1 MMFFFGRLPVLSLVV
16 LLALWATPSPAD
28 SRVPLTLA
36 EAEDLALRAEP
47 GREALDARA
56 DALREQARV
65 AGELPDPSLRLG
77 LNNFPVGSG
86 GFSTEGMTQAS
97 IGLRQAFPAGRS
109 REFSAERFESLARGA
124 GENAAARDRD
134 VREAVREAWLELYF
148 LDRARELVLESRPY
162 FADLAEVTRSLYA
175 VGRKTQQDVLRA
187 ELELS
192 RLDERLI
199 DIEGR
204 QAQTRAALAEWIGEA
219 ASRPVAETFPDWSA
233 VPAIEALLEG
243 LQRHPSLLAAEAE
256 VDAREA
262 GVRVADERS
271 KPGWALDLGYGY
283 RRGMLPSGQ
292 SRSDMVTL
300 GVTVDLPFLRRTS
313 VDSTLAAAL
322 RERTAANASKQRLER
337 QLRRELETS
346 FVDWRELTRRLSL
359 YDERLLGQAGEN
371 AAAALLAYRSEAG
384 DFADVVRAYVGLLN
398 TRIDRI
404 RLEVDRAQ
412 SYAVIANLGGLA
424 P

>member
-1 MMFFFGRLPVLSLVV
+1 MMFLFGRVPGSLFVLI
-16 LLALWATPSPAD
+16 LALWASPSPAD
-28 SRVPLTLA
+28 ARVPLSLA

-47 GREALDARA
+47 GSQALEARA
-56 DALREQARV
+56 AALREQARV

-77 LNNFPVGSG
+77 VNNFPVESG

-97 IGLRQAFPAGRS
+97 IGLRQTFPAGRS
-109 REFSAERFESLARGA
+109 RQHSAERFRSLARGVGA
-124 GENAAARDRD
+124 HATARGRD
-134 VREAVREAWLELYF
+134 VRTAVREAWLELYF
-148 LDRARELVLESRPY
+148 VVRARALVRESRPY

-199 DIEGR
+199 DMDGR
-204 QAQTRAALAEWIGEA
+204 QAQARAALAEWIGGDAE
-219 ASRPVAETFPDWSA
+219 RPLAETFPAWSS

-243 LQRHPSLLAAEAE
+243 LGRHPSVLAAEAE
-256 VDAREA
+256 VEARDAA
-262 GVRVADERS
+262 VRLADERS

-283 RRGMLPSGQ
+283 RRGVLPSGRP
-292 SRSDMVTL
+292 RSDMVTL
-300 GVTVDLPFLRRTS
+300 GVTVDLPFLRRKS
-313 VDSTLAAAL
+313 VDGTLAAAL
-322 RERTAANASKQRLER
+322 KERSAANASRQRLER
-337 QLRRELETS
+337 QLRRELETAYA
-346 FVDWRELTRRLSL
+346 DWRELTRRLAL
-359 YDERLLGQAGEN
+359 YDERLLGQAVEN
-371 AAAALLAYRSEAG
+371 ADAALLAYRSDAG
-384 DFADVVRAYVGLLN
+384 DFADLVRAYVGLLN

-412 SYAVIANLGGLA
+412 SYAVIANLGGLT